1 VVVIVDVVRM
11 HSPLRS
17 ARNPVRR
24 LEGSGLEGGVP
35 AVGVIPSWKPG
46 KSQWAEGSAAF
57 EACVG
62 AACGAGFRASR
73 TVVSIRASGSLR
85 TS

>member
-1 VVVIVDVVRM
+1 VVVIVDVVGM
-11 HSPLRS
+11 HSPFRS

-24 LEGSGLEGGVP
+24 LEGVP
-35 AVGVIPSWKPG
+35 VVGVIPSWKPG
-46 KSQWAEGSAAF
+46 KSQGAEGSAAF
-57 EACVG
+57 EACAG

>member
-1 VVVIVDVVRM
+1 MVVIVDVVRM
-11 HSPLRS
+11 HSPFRS

-24 LEGSGLEGGVP
+24 LEESGLEGVP
-35 AVGVIPSWKPG
+35 VVGVIPSWKPG
-46 KSQWAEGSAAF
+46 KSQGAEGSAAF
-57 EACVG
+57 EACAG

>member
-11 HSPLRS
+11 HSPFRS
-17 ARNPVRR
+17 ARNPVWR
-24 LEGSGLEGGVP
+24 LEGVP
-35 AVGVIPSWKPG
+35 VVGVIPSWKPG
-46 KSQWAEGSAAF
+46 KSQGAEGSAAF
-57 EACVG
+57 EACAG

>member
-1 VVVIVDVVRM
+1 MVVIVDVVRM
-11 HSPLRS
+11 HSPFRS

-24 LEGSGLEGGVP
+24 LEEVP
-35 AVGVIPSWKPG
+35 VVGVIPSWKPG
-46 KSQWAEGSAAF
+46 KSQGAEGSAAF
-57 EACVG
+57 EACAG